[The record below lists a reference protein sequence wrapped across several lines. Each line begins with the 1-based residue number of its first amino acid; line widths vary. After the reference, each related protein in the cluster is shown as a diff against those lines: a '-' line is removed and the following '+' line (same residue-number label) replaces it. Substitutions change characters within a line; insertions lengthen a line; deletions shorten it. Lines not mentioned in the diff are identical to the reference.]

1 MIYKFS
7 AFGHP
12 NILAA
17 HKTTLEFTKDED
29 VTSKGN
35 CIIGV
40 KSDFALEK
48 IKDFIKNCKNRKI
61 AIIIKA
67 ASKNAISSE
76 KINAEINPNFNHDKE
91 LVIRKTDFVSERT
104 LGIKANKAAFELE
117 KGLIDYLKER
127 NSKITVIIEN
137 KP

>member
-1 MIYKFS
+1 MQYKFQ

-12 NILAA
+12 NILAT
-17 HKTTLEFTKDED
+17 HKTTLEFIKD
-29 VTSKGN
+29 KGLSLKGD
-35 CIIGV
+35 CIVGV
-40 KSDFALEK
+40 EADFDLNSIRNFIDNLNNKKVAIKIQSLDKK
-48 IKDFIKNCKNRKI
+48 IKDTLI
-61 AIIIKA
+61 
-67 ASKNAISSE
+67 
-76 KINAEINPNFNHDKE
+76 AEINPNFSSNKE